1 MSTSPRVSSA
11 IPGQAP
17 HFGSVM
23 AQSPLLLRRFG
34 DLYATFWSKG
44 VADHRSKE
52 VARMRN
58 ARVTDC
64 GF

>member
-1 MSTSPRVSSA
+1 MSTTPRVSSA
-11 IPGQAP
+11 IPGQPP

-23 AQSPLLLRRFG
+23 AQQPLLLARFG
-34 DLYATFWSKG
+34 ELYSTFWSKG
-44 VADHRSKE
+44 VAEHRTKE
-52 VARMRN
+52 VARLRN

>member
-1 MSTSPRVSSA
+1 MSTTPRVSSA
-11 IPGQAP
+11 IPGQPA

-23 AQSPLLLRRFG
+23 AQQPVLAGRFG
-34 DLYATFWSKG
+34 ELYATFWSKG
-44 VADHRSKE
+44 VVDHRTKE

>member
-1 MSTSPRVSSA
+1 
-11 IPGQAP
+11 
-17 HFGSVM
+17 M
-23 AQSPLLLRRFG
+23 AQSPLLLQRFG
-34 DLYATFWSKG
+34 ELYATFWGQG
-44 VADHRSKE
+44 VVDHRTKE

>member
-1 MSTSPRVSSA
+1 MSTNPRVQSA
-11 IPGQAP
+11 IPGQPA

-23 AQSPLLLRRFG
+23 AQQPLLLGRFG
-34 DLYATFWSKG
+34 ELYGTFWSKG
-44 VADHRSKE
+44 VVDHRTKE